1 MDKRV
6 KEIRKSLGLSMES
19 FGKRIGITRSERIT
33 KIVNALDNGDEFIL
47 DVFTTL
53 SKLSPDE
60 WEFLKQIIV
69 KLK

>member
-33 KIVNALDNGDEFIL
+33 KIVNALDTGDEFIL